1 MPAVPIFKLFVPV
14 ALSLALVG
22 CADEVDPDSP
32 EGKRQALFKQMLHHS
47 EPMGGMFS
55 DRLAYDG
62 EAFAE
67 HARQLDALSDAPW
80 EHFPEPGE
88 STQPTDALP
97 EIWSEPLAF
106 SLRIDDFQNASAML
120 AAAVKDGAEDPEAVR
135 DPLRAVQQSCKS
147 CHDDFRR

>member
-1 MPAVPIFKLFVPV
+1 MPAVPIFKLLVPV
-14 ALSLALVG
+14 TLALALIG
-22 CADEVDPDSP
+22 CGEEVDLDSP
-32 EGKRQALFKQMLHHS
+32 EGKRQGLFKQMLHHS

-62 EAFAE
+62 EVFAE

-80 EHFPEPGE
+80 EHFPEPGN

-97 EIWSEPLAF
+97 KIWAEPLAF
-106 SLRIDDFQNASAML
+106 SLRIDDFQNATAML
-120 AAAVKDGAEDPEAVR
+120 AAAVEDGAEDPDSVR
-135 DPLRAVQQSCKS
+135 DPLRAVQQSCKA